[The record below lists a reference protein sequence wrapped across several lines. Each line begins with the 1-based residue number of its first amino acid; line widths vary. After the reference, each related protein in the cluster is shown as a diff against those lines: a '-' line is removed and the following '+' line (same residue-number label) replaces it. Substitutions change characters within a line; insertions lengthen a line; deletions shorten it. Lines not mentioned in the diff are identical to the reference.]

1 MKKRLLVLALIVNSA
16 ISGFAQETNLYT
28 FFLNIVNENFRFPL
42 VGFVNIARGNHN
54 LPQFG
59 FVNWNT
65 GDFSTLQA
73 GFVNTVGGDIS
84 GVQLG
89 FVNTSIGDLNGWQI
103 GYINTAQTLQGVQI
117 GFVNSTR
124 NGGQGFQLGFVN
136 TSFERL
142 QGVQLGFINFADSIE
157 DGIPIGVISIVRQ
170 GGYRAVE
177 FSLTEFHLINI
188 GLKLGVERFYST
200 LIVGYDPTGDFSQ
213 RSFAAGVG
221 FGTII
226 HINNSFFINPQLNTL
241 NTIGRNGSH
250 LLSFVPNVGFN
261 LSESISITLAP
272 SLTWAYN
279 FSSREVQQ
287 PAFSILRHNINSS
300 NDIVIG
306 ARAGIRFR
314 F

>member
-1 MKKRLLVLALIVNSA
+1 
-16 ISGFAQETNLYT
+16 
-28 FFLNIVNENFRFPL
+28 
-42 VGFVNIARGNHN
+42 
-54 LPQFG
+54 
-59 FVNWNT
+59 
-65 GDFSTLQA
+65 
-73 GFVNTVGGDIS
+73 
-84 GVQLG
+84 
-89 FVNTSIGDLNGWQI
+89 
-103 GYINTAQTLQGVQI
+103 
-117 GFVNSTR
+117 
-124 NGGQGFQLGFVN
+124 
-136 TSFERL
+136 
-142 QGVQLGFINFADSIE
+142 
-157 DGIPIGVISIVRQ
+157 
-170 GGYRAVE
+170 
-177 FSLTEFHLINI
+177 
-188 GLKLGVERFYST
+188 
-200 LIVGYDPTGDFSQ
+200 